1 VLYDPTDHALL
12 SPEAKAL
19 MQNDA
24 DQFNEQ
30 AALAQ
35 SLLDLD
41 GTSFSGADAA
51 TATRAVAM
59 QVNYQLEMGLEGFTT
74 NAVSRGSRSVVYKQG
89 TGSRPVLVFPLAKRL
104 VENLQGGWGTGPSLR
119 R

>member
-1 VLYDPTDHALL
+1 VLYDPTDHPLL
-12 SPEAKAL
+12 SPEATNLK
-19 MQNDA
+19 NGNA

-35 SLLDLD
+35 TILNLD
-41 GTSFSGADAA
+41 GTSFTGDDAA

-59 QVNYQLEMGLEGFTT
+59 QLNYQLEMGLEGFTAA
-74 NAVSRGSRSVVYKQG
+74 AVTRGSRSTVYKQG
-89 TGSRPVLVFPLAKRL
+89 TGARAGLAFPLAKRL
-104 VENLQGGWGTGPSLR
+104 VDSLLGGWDTGRSLR

>member
-12 SPEAKAL
+12 SEAAKAL
-19 MQNDA
+19 QLNDV

-35 SLLDLD
+35 TLLELD
-41 GTSFSGADAA
+41 DSSFSGADAA

-59 QVNYQLEMGLEGFTT
+59 QVNYQIEMGLEGFTT

-104 VENLQGGWGTGPSLR
+104 VENLSGGWDTGISLR

>member
-12 SPEAKAL
+12 SPEARAL
-19 MQNDA
+19 QMNDA

-41 GTSFSGADAA
+41 GTSYSGADAA

-59 QVNYQLEMGLEGFTT
+59 QVSYQVEMGIEGFTAT
-74 NAVSRGSRSVVYKQG
+74 TISRGSRSVQYRQ
-89 TGSRPVLVFPLAKRL
+89 SLLFPLALRL
-104 VENLQGGWGTGPSLR
+104 VGNLAGGWDTGRSLR

>member
-19 MQNDA
+19 QQNDVS
-24 DQFNEQ
+24 QFNEQ
-30 AALAQ
+30 ATIAQ

-41 GTSFSGADAA
+41 GTSYSGNDAA

-59 QVNYQLEMGLEGFTT
+59 QVNYQIEMGMEGFTT

-89 TGSRPVLVFPLAKRL
+89 TGSRPVLVFPLAARL
-104 VENLQGGWGTGPSLR
+104 VENLSGGWAAGPSLR